1 MFKLIESDRKEIVRV
16 WNNDKLIWLKEK
28 ELIRSE
34 RLELFNEVR
43 SITIFDVG
51 YDWDI
56 LEIGDVEIYKSDGR
70 RISRDFNVT
79 DSKKVGAIK
88 SIVGLS
94 PYQIIYYNVR
104 KFRGGGKLNP
114 VIKGFVYPVT
124 PLKEVA

>member
-56 LEIGDVEIYKSDGR
+56 LEIGDVEIYKLDGR
-70 RISRDFNVT
+70 HISRDFSVT

-104 KFRGGGKLNP
+104 KFRGG
-114 VIKGFVYPVT
+114 VS
-124 PLKEVA
+124 

>member
-43 SITIFDVG
+43 SITIFNAG

-56 LEIGDVEIYKSDGR
+56 LEINDVEIYKVDGR
-70 RISRDFNVT
+70 RISRDFSVT
-79 DSKKVGAIK
+79 NSEKVEAIK
-88 SIVGLS
+88 SSIGLS
-94 PYQIIYYNVR
+94 PYRMTYYNVR
-104 KFRGGGKLNP
+104 KFRGGRVNP
-114 VIKGFVYPVT
+114 AIKRFSYPVLS
-124 PLKEVA
+124 LKEVA

>member
-43 SITIFDVG
+43 SITIFNAG

-56 LEIGDVEIYKSDGR
+56 LEINDVEIYKVDGR
-70 RISRDFNVT
+70 RISRDFSVT
-79 DSKKVGAIK
+79 NSEKVEAIK
-88 SIVGLS
+88 SSIGLS
-94 PYQIIYYNVR
+94 PYRMTYYNVR
-104 KFRGGGKLNP
+104 KFRGGGRVNP
-114 VIKGFVYPVT
+114 AIKRFSYPVLS
-124 PLKEVA
+124 LKEVA

>member
-16 WNNDKLIWLKEK
+16 WNNDKLIWLR

-104 KFRGGGKLNP
+104 KFRGGKLNP
-114 VIKGFVYPVT
+114 VIKGFIYPIT

>member
-56 LEIGDVEIYKSDGR
+56 
-70 RISRDFNVT
+70 
-79 DSKKVGAIK
+79 
-88 SIVGLS
+88 
-94 PYQIIYYNVR
+94 
-104 KFRGGGKLNP
+104 
-114 VIKGFVYPVT
+114 
-124 PLKEVA
+124 